1 MCVCVCVRPPGPGQ
15 MRGGG
20 ALTNARPPVG
30 APTSLRRSVS
40 RLIFRAKINNH
51 LQRYMY
57 HLKINASSGN
67 RAPVFNYM
75 SVSQCVSVCETLQ
88 IAKLRQ
94 QLQRSKRSSRHRR
107 DKDRKSPFN
116 GSHTIIQS
124 QVTDRDSVYV
134 CLLSG
139 SVCERNWVVESLRT
153 SHFSSCPCLAVACEC
168 LLLIQN
174 VTWCFR
180 TTSALCK
187 VS

>member
-1 MCVCVCVRPPGPGQ
+1 

-40 RLIFRAKINNH
+40 CLIFGAQINNH
-51 LQRYMY
+51 LQRYIY
-57 HLKINASSGN
+57 HLKINAVPGN
-67 RAPVFNYM
+67 RASVFNYM

-124 QVTDRDSVYV
+124 QVTNRDSVYV

-139 SVCERNWVVESLRT
+139 SVCERNWVVESFWGRPTFPPVPVWLLRV
-153 SHFSSCPCLAVACEC
+153 SVSCWFKMWRGV
-168 LLLIQN
+168 
-174 VTWCFR
+174 F
-180 TTSALCK
+180 
-187 VS
+187 